1 MKRFVQVF
9 LLCFIAFLTPT
20 AIAHAENGV
29 GISDNRNGTIT
40 IKYGNSNKTK
50 IAITVKK
57 NGDNTQYNYFIQE
70 KNVNAIIPMTL
81 GNGTYTISVLK
92 NIEGNRYSPLSS
104 KQVSLKLKDYKSSYL
119 TSNEMIKWNKKN
131 AAIKKANTIAKKYKG
146 QMNKIKG
153 IYKYLVTTYHYD
165 YNKFSKNSNGSLNY
179 YLPNINTTYK
189 TKKGICYDI
198 SALTASMLRSIGVQ
212 TKMITGYPAN
222 KYFDGKSYH
231 AWNKLYS
238 KDKKKWLIIDVTCD
252 MCLYEQKTKFSKLTM
267 LKKSSEYS
275 NVKYEY

>member
-9 LLCFIAFLTPT
+9 LLCFIFFMAPA
-20 AIAHAENGV
+20 AIIHAENGV
-29 GISDNRNGTIT
+29 GISDNRNGTVT
-40 IKYGNSNKTK
+40 IKYGNSSNTK
-50 IAITVKK
+50 IAITVVK
-57 NGDNTQYNYFIQE
+57 NGDSIRYQYIVQE
-70 KNVNAIIPMTL
+70 KNLNAVIPMTL

-92 NIEGNRYSPLSS
+92 NIEGNRYSSLSS
-104 KQVSLKLKDYKSSYL
+104 KEVTLKLKDYKSSYL
-119 TSNEMIKWNKKN
+119 TSNEMIKWSKKN
-131 AAIKKANTIAKKYKG
+131 AAIKKANKIAKKYKG
-146 QMNKIKG
+146 QLSKVKG

-165 YNKFSKNSNGSLNY
+165 YDKFSKNTNGSLGY
-179 YLPNINTTYK
+179 YMPNINTTYK

-222 KYFDGKSYH
+222 KYYDGRSYH

-238 KDKKKWLIIDVTCD
+238 KEKKKWLIIDVTCD
-252 MCLYEQKTKFSKLTM
+252 VCLYEQKTKFSKLVM
-267 LKKSSEYS
+267 IKKSSEYS